1 MSTRREF
8 IKKVGYTA
16 PVVLT
21 MAAKPSFASTGS
33 ARDDKK
39 PKAKKKK
46 KKAKRKKSK
55 RRGRAHQDA
64 AW

>member
-8 IKKVGYTA
+8 LKKVGYTA

-21 MAAKPSFASTGS
+21 MAAKPSFASNGS
-33 ARDDKK
+33 GRPEDK
-39 PKAKKKK
+39 PKHGSKNKKKK
-46 KKAKRKKSK
+46 KKAG
-55 RRGRAHQDA
+55 RRGHHDA